1 MEKEDIPVATIKVDS
16 VNGSDV
22 AVESAGRAEPVLSPE
37 ALDELMAKV
46 EANGLELLGPDGVL
60 ADLTKRI
67 IERALDDER
76 THHLG
81 YERGDPAGRGSG
93 NSRNGAYPKAVLT
106 DIGAVDI
113 EVPRDRNG
121 TFEPKLVPPHSSRL
135 AGFNERIISLYAGGM
150 TVRDI
155 RRHLKQI
162 YGIEVSPD
170 LISTVTDG
178 IVEELNEWQT
188 RALDP
193 VYPIMYIDAL
203 VVKVRDQGTVVN
215 KPAYQVI
222 GVDVEGRKHVLGIWM
237 GDGDEGA
244 KFWLAVLTEVKNRG
258 VADVLIVCCD
268 GLKGLPDAI
277 ETTWPQAVVQ
287 TCVIHLIRGS
297 TRYCSYKDRKA
308 VAQALRPIYTAVNE
322 EAAAEALDDFELM
335 WGDRYPGIVR
345 LWRSAW
351 ERFTPFL
358 AYPAELRKIVYTTN
372 LIESVNFQLRK
383 VSKNRGHFPNDA
395 AALKLLRL
403 VARDITTTRGGAAG
417 TGTYAW
423 KTALNI
429 LDIHFP
435 NRLVFNT

>member
-1 MEKEDIPVATIKVDS
+1 MSMTSVDNKNGGGSATTTSEKES
-16 VNGSDV
+16 L
-22 AVESAGRAEPVLSPE
+22 LSPE

-46 EANGLELLGPDGVL
+46 DANGLELLGPDGVL

-76 THHLG
+76 TYHLG

-93 NSRNGAYPKAVLT
+93 NSRNGSYPKTVLT

-121 TFEPKLVPPHSSRL
+121 TFEPKLVPTHSSRL

-170 LISTVTDG
+170 LITTVTDG
-178 IVEELNEWQT
+178 IVEELNEWQN
-188 RALDP
+188 RPLDA

-203 VVKVRDQGTVVN
+203 VVKVRDQGTVIN

-287 TCVIHLIRGS
+287 TCVIHLLRGS

-308 VAQALRPIYTAVNE
+308 IAQALRPIYTAVNE
-322 EAAAEALDDFELM
+322 QAAADALDDFELT
-335 WGDRYPGIVR
+335 WGDRYPAIVR

-372 LIESVNFQLRK
+372 LIESVNYQLRK

-403 VARDITTTRGGAAG
+403 VARDISTTRGGAAG

-435 NRLVFNT
+435 NRLVFNQ